1 MNANKFPSF
10 NFKKRLTSM
19 VKVDIRRL
27 FTSSF
32 YYIMIGIS
40 FIIPVLILVMTTLM
54 AGTESVDSVTGEV
67 TIM

>member
-19 VKVDIRRL
+19 VKVDLRRL

-40 FIIPVLILVMTTLM
+40 LVIPILNVLSCP
-54 AGTESVDSVTGEV
+54 ESPNK
-67 TIM
+67 